1 LPTKQSF
8 TSDRSNSCY
17 YDNEEPECA
26 LENGLEM
33 LHELLLSLSGYQSD
47 IFDKVKGEQ
56 NEKSG
61 VHAYISEP
69 ERAMLET
76 LSHIAQLH
84 TQIKQAAGKIANGH
98 PSVVCRAVAAAISD
112 THLRAFRTK
121 IIQVEAAIL
130 QKDSSFVGGYDIVPL
145 STIVS
150 EFAPWARKLEWL
162 LNVTQFMNE
171 APKQPSARSYCTSRD
186 LLDFLLSQTW
196 TGYSDL
202 EDMATSLLIVAQKS
216 WMRCTASWLLYG
228 KLPAFGTDDFF
239 ICWNQDRTST
249 VDEHLLDHALL
260 PSFVTRTAA
269 ESILAIGNALN
280 QLQNLQDGDGK
291 HLRALL
297 PQHLSLLNAIK
308 YPLNESS
315 VQMLMVE
322 IDTSISRNALSHI
335 LPMDKIAGILNV
347 VHRFM
352 LLCSGEFATIL
363 IEHCAERIKARQ
375 TAPIAKPVRK
385 AGRVEDLGIKDAELA
400 GILSK
405 IWDELASLRNEHDI
419 DDETA
424 DLARQLLTLRTVKD
438 ADQASIPICTLMP
451 SITTLQLTM
460 PPTSSLKHFLIPKD
474 ADSYAGISSY
484 LLSVRRTELNLSH
497 LWKLTSQRRCHP
509 TPLGPPVSASEYGK
523 KALLARRTR
532 EQSRSVG
539 MRQHWATASKALF
552 VVNEL
557 DAYLHSEVID
567 RSWQHF
573 QSWLHD
579 GARSRPSSS
588 RSTGSRPATANS
600 AQEGRSDRP
609 VHLNDPRT
617 LAKGHHSFLAVLKQ
631 NLLLEDEVYIAALKE
646 LLHNIDHYI
655 ALFSRLS
662 SIWSGLDLEEDDGVV
677 DAFSNYREEEKSVLE
692 EMGRCRMGVEKNI
705 EELVTRL
712 KNVEDQK
719 DSIVAGLEELEITGP
734 QKFVPWRGRSLD
746 RLIVKLGY
754 LTGEDEDVDGEI
766 SVDDDG

>member
-1 LPTKQSF
+1 
-8 TSDRSNSCY
+8 
-17 YDNEEPECA
+17 
-26 LENGLEM
+26 M

-47 IFDKVKGEQ
+47 IFDQVKSEQ
-56 NEKSG
+56 NENAG
-61 VHAYISEP
+61 VHAYVSEP
-69 ERAMLET
+69 ERAMLEI

-84 TQIKQAAGKIANGH
+84 IQIKQAAGKIANGH

-112 THLRAFRTK
+112 THLRALRTK
-121 IIQVEAAIL
+121 IIQVESAIL

-150 EFAPWARKLEWL
+150 EFAPWTRKLEWL
-162 LNVTQFMNE
+162 LSVTQFANDTI
-171 APKQPSARSYCTSRD
+171 PKNPSSRSYCTSKD
-186 LLDFLLSQTW
+186 LLDFLFSQTW
-196 TGYSDL
+196 TGYMDL

-239 ICWNQDRTST
+239 IRLNEDRTSV
-249 VDEHLLDHALL
+249 VDEYLLDHSLL

-280 QLQNLQDGDGK
+280 QLSGIQDGQGK
-291 HLRALL
+291 HVRALL
-297 PQHLSLLNAIK
+297 PQHLSLLNGLK
-308 YPLNESS
+308 YPLDDSS
-315 VQMLMVE
+315 MQLLMAE

-335 LPMDKIAGILNV
+335 LPMDKIKGILNV

-352 LLCSGEFATIL
+352 LLCSGEFATVL
-363 IEHCAERIKARQ
+363 IENCADRIKARQ
-375 TAPIAKPVRK
+375 TAPAAKPVRK
-385 AGRVEDLGIKDAELA
+385 AGRIEDLSIKDAELA

-405 IWDELASLRNEHDI
+405 TWDHLTSIRNEHDI
-419 DDETA
+419 DDET
-424 DLARQLLTLRTVKD
+424 DHFARQLLMLRTVKE

-451 SITTLQLTM
+451 STSTLQLTM
-460 PPTSSLKHFLIPKD
+460 PPTSSLKHFLNPKD
-474 ADSYAGISSY
+474 AHSYAAINSY
-484 LLSVRRTELNLSH
+484 LISVRRTELNLSH

-509 TPLGPPVSASEYGK
+509 TPIGPPVSATDYGK
-523 KALLARRTR
+523 KALLARRSR

-557 DAYLHSEVID
+557 DTYLHSEVID
-567 RSWQHF
+567 RSWKHF
-573 QSWLHD
+573 QSWLHHD
-579 GARSRPSSS
+579 TRSRPSSS
-588 RSTGSRPATANS
+588 RSTGSRPTTATS

-609 VHLNDPRT
+609 AHLNDPRT
-617 LAKGHHSFLAVLKQ
+617 LAKGHHTFLAVLKQ
-631 NLLLEDEVYIAALKE
+631 NLLLEDEIYVAALKE

-662 SIWSGLDLEEDDGVV
+662 SVWSGLDLEEDDGVV
-677 DAFSNYREEEKSVLE
+677 DAFSNYKEEEKLVLE
-692 EMGRCRMGVEKNI
+692 EMGRCRVGVERNI
-705 EELVTRL
+705 EELVIQL

-719 DSIVAGLEELEITGP
+719 DGLVAAVEELEITGP

-746 RLIVKLGY
+746 RLIVKLGH
-754 LTGEDEDVDGEI
+754 LTGEDEDVGEENLVEEDG
-766 SVDDDG
+766 